1 MGHCEHRAVR
11 AAELCWAEVLVGKEE
26 HNIDIEALYQGLDP
40 VDWVQLWLTARLSPG
55 QRILAG
61 MQARA
66 FVVASL
72 RGTFRRRFP
81 DLSQA
86 ELNMKVLA
94 YLTPVRMPWAE
105 KGE

>member
-1 MGHCEHRAVR
+1 MDKCEHSAVR
-11 AAELCWAEVLVGKEE
+11 DGKLCWVEMPVQEE
-26 HNIDIEALYQGLDP
+26 ERNTDIEALVRGLDP
-40 VDWVQLWLTARLSPG
+40 VDWVQLQLTARLSPG

-66 FVVASL
+66 FAVASL
-72 RGTFRRRFP
+72 RGTFRRRVP

-94 YLTPVRMPWAE
+94 YLTPVRMPSA
-105 KGE
+105 GEGE